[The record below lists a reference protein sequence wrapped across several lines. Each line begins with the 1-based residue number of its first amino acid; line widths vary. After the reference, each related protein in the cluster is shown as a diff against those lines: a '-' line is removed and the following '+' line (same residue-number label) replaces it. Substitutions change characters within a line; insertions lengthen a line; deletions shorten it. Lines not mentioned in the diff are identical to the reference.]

1 MQCRQEGDVTTL
13 FRRAWSTC
21 LLLPLILSPAYARAQ
36 PAWPVKPI
44 RMVIAAPTG
53 TGPELIARQLA
64 AQLSEAFRQPV
75 VIDSRPGATG
85 LIGAEIVARSAPD
98 GYTLWFITSTQL
110 LGTTL
115 YGRFPLAKDYTP
127 VAMLSSTAFGIAV
140 NASLPVHSVPEL
152 LAHAKARPGK
162 LLYGSNGQGA
172 TTHLCMELIN
182 GPAGVKMVHV
192 PYKGGTLALADLAA
206 GDLQVSCQ
214 PLPTLPQFARA
225 GRLRVIGV
233 TSLKRSPMA
242 PEVPAVA
249 ETIPGFEILGWHGL
263 LAPLR
268 TPQAIVDR
276 VNAEATRIMLTTD
289 MRERLAAL
297 GVEPAPSSPA
307 EFGARL
313 VAETA
318 KWTAVMK
325 DANIRPTD

>member
-1 MQCRQEGDVTTL
+1 MHTGLVVGRWQARGAIGALAALAIGALGGD
-13 FRRAWSTC
+13 A
-21 LLLPLILSPAYARAQ
+21 AAQ
-36 PAWPVKPI
+36 PAWPIKPV

-64 AQLSEAFRQPV
+64 GQLSEAFRQPV
-75 VIDSRPGATG
+75 VVDSRPGATG

-115 YGRFPLAKDYTP
+115 YGRFPLAKDFAP
-127 VAMLSSTAFGIAV
+127 VGMLSSTAFGIAV
-140 NASLPVHSVPEL
+140 NASLPVNTLAEL
-152 LAHAKARPGK
+152 IGYAKARPGK

-182 GPAGVKMVHV
+182 GPHGVKMVHV

-206 GDLQVSCQ
+206 GDLHVSCQ
-214 PLPTLPQFARA
+214 PLPTLPQFSRA
-225 GRLRVIGV
+225 GRLRIIAV
-233 TSLKRSPMA
+233 TSAGRSPMA

-249 ETIPGFEILGWHGL
+249 ETLPGFEILGWHGM
-263 LAPLR
+263 LAPLK
-268 TPQAIVDR
+268 TPGAIIDR
-276 VNAEATRIMLTTD
+276 VNAEATRIMRTPE

-318 KWTAVMK
+318 KWTRVMK
-325 DANIRPTD
+325 DANIRASD

>member
-1 MQCRQEGDVTTL
+1 
-13 FRRAWSTC
+13 
-21 LLLPLILSPAYARAQ
+21 
-36 PAWPVKPI
+36 
-44 RMVIAAPTG
+44 MVIAAPTG

-64 AQLSEAFRQPV
+64 GQLGEAFRQQV

-115 YGRFPLAKDYTP
+115 YGRFPLAKDFAP
-127 VAMLSSTAFGIAV
+127 VGMLSSTAFGIAV
-140 NASLPVHSVPEL
+140 NANLPVNTIAEL
-152 LAHAKARPGK
+152 IGYAKSRPGK

-182 GPAGVKMVHV
+182 GPAGVQMVHV

-263 LAPLR
+263 LAPLK
-268 TPQAIVDR
+268 TPAAIIDR
-276 VNAEATRIMLTTD
+276 VNAEATRIMLGAD

-297 GVEPAPSSPA
+297 GVEPAPGTPA

-313 VAETA
+313 AAEAT

-325 DANIRPTD
+325 GANIRPSD